1 MPELKP
7 VVDSKANIKVVG
19 VGGGGCNVI
28 NTMIS
33 LGQIKGVDFI
43 AVNTDEQALNKSQ
56 ALLKLAIGKNIT
68 GGLGAGAKPDI
79 GEKAAIES
87 ESDIRNCLD
96 GADMVFI
103 SAGMGGGTGTGAA
116 PIIAKIS
123 KSLGALTIGVVTK
136 PFSFEGKRR
145 SENAELGIE
154 RMRAEVDALIV
165 VPNEKLLEYAKEEL
179 TMEEA
184 LDVSDS
190 VLSQGVQGI
199 SDLIVV
205 PGEINVDFA
214 DVETVMKN
222 AGTAMMGIGIGSG
235 ENRAEMAAKSA
246 ISSPLLDVK
255 IEGAKGVLVNIV
267 GGGDMKMSEYAK
279 AANIITEG
287 VSPEANIIFGYIKD
301 PNNDGQIKI
310 TVIATDFDSNTY
322 SSYSKNNIN
331 LYNTRPNSS
340 YETPKKYSR
349 DAYDNDLEIETV
361 KLPDFEDEEVSEYS
375 NDDNYENTYQSLN
388 RREIETRSDFRK
400 GSIKNDAIIQRMDE
414 DVKSIHNLIED
425 TDDLNEVVNE
435 SPTTYKVNNPFLRN
449 GANSNFNQ
457 MSSQQRQSQN
467 NNSDFYSSESK
478 NNKTPQ
484 IEDKDDDD
492 SNDYLIPPFLRRKK

>member
-1 MPELKP
+1 
-7 VVDSKANIKVVG
+7 
-19 VGGGGCNVI
+19 
-28 NTMIS
+28 
-33 LGQIKGVDFI
+33 
-43 AVNTDEQALNKSQ
+43 
-56 ALLKLAIGKNIT
+56 
-68 GGLGAGAKPDI
+68 
-79 GEKAAIES
+79 
-87 ESDIRNCLD
+87 
-96 GADMVFI
+96 
-103 SAGMGGGTGTGAA
+103 
-116 PIIAKIS
+116 
-123 KSLGALTIGVVTK
+123 
-136 PFSFEGKRR
+136 
-145 SENAELGIE
+145 
-154 RMRAEVDALIV
+154 
-165 VPNEKLLEYAKEEL
+165 
-179 TMEEA
+179 MEEA